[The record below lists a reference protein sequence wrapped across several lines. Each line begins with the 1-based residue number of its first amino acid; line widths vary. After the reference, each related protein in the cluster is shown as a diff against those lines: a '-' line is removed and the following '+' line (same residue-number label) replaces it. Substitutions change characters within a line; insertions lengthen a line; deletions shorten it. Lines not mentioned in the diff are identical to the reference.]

1 MSNRLEV
8 AVKEFL
14 RLVVLALPAILIQVI
29 TNDPFATTVYGGL
42 ILGVLKSW
50 DRSVHED
57 PTKEAQGILPF

>member
-1 MSNRLEV
+1 MNKRLEV
-8 AVKEFL
+8 ALKEFS
-14 RLVVLALPAILIQVI
+14 RLVVLALPAIAIQVI

-57 PTKEAQGILPF
+57 EANESNGILPF